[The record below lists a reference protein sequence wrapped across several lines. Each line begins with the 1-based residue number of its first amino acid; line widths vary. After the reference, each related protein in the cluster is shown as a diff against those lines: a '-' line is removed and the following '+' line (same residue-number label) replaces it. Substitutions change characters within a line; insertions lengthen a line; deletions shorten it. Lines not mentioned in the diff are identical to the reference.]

1 MTYDGKRHLILAVG
15 YDTIETITNITI
27 CKLITQLIDVSY
39 SYEVEMLLILTAI
52 FVQFFRLTT
61 YRI

>member
-1 MTYDGKRHLILAVG
+1 MVKKDIQFSRSGMIQLRQLLISRFS
-15 YDTIETITNITI
+15 
-27 CKLITQLIDVSY
+27 KLITQLIDVSY

-61 YRI
+61 YMI